1 VFAVK
6 CDYPHLRHENA
17 SIGTASVCRCA
28 VVAPAIDVETWG
40 SDCPI
45 ALRERIAEQDRHIAS
60 LDCRF
65 AGHVAELSGK
75 HCPPGQPCD
84 RCEAEARVERAEALA
99 AAAIKRA
106 DEAEARCDA
115 LEERMA
121 TADVPWRVPGC
132 QCPADS
138 KPGDRCDAR

>member
-1 VFAVK
+1 MSRPP
-6 CDYPHLRHENA
+6 YPHRCLGGDPFVWA
-17 SIGTASVCRCA
+17 CRCEA
-28 VVAPAIDVETWG
+28 TPQVYSAETARDGWG
-40 SDCPI
+40 SGC
-45 ALRERIAEQDRHIAS
+45 RVTMEERIAE
-60 LDCRF
+60 L
-65 AGHVAELSGK
+65 
-75 HCPPGQPCD
+75 
-84 RCEAEARVERAEALA
+84 EANF

-138 KPGDRCDAR
+138 KPGDRCDARWTRCNGRLQWLRALKAAGEGR